1 MANLHPFAKVVLKAL
16 VRKGKSIDSWL
27 DSMGITDPDEIEQI
41 KKMFRPRRVVN
52 SNTFG
57 RADGYK

>member
-1 MANLHPFAKVVLKAL
+1 
-16 VRKGKSIDSWL
+16 
-27 DSMGITDPDEIEQI
+27 MGITDPDEIEQI